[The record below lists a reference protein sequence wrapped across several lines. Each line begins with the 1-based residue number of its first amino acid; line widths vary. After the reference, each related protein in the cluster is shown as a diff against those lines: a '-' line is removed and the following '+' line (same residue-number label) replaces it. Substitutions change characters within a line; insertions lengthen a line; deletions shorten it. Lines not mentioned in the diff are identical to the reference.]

1 MPDPKGTPVH
11 HRRYLLAPLGLAA
24 VALLVGPGCVS
35 QNEVD
40 QYRNQY
46 RVAQEQILDLQAQ
59 LEDKDRQVAMLRD
72 AKNPNADLQAQLAD
86 ALGDRASLEAALAK
100 AKDQLARAGTTP
112 IPVELADEL
121 EALAQANPDLMSY
134 DSETGAIRFRSDV
147 TFGSGKAE
155 VREGAKPIISELAQV
170 LASPAAADYEVR
182 VVGHTDNVPIKNAF
196 VKQQFGDNW
205 GLSVARAISVMQQF
219 RSAGIREQRMSVGGY
234 GEFRP
239 VEENGPRGSE
249 ANRRVEIYLVPMPAE
264 TATPSESANGEAAS
278 ANGNASTTVP
288 MDRPAPP
295 SNTIGDGK

>member
-1 MPDPKGTPVH
+1 MYPI
-11 HRRYLLAPLGLAA
+11 RFRLLPLGLAA
-24 VALLVGPGCVS
+24 AVLVGSGCVS

-59 LEDKDRQVAMLRD
+59 LEDKDRQIALLRD
-72 AKNPNADLQAQLAD
+72 AKNPNVDLQAQLAD
-86 ALGDRASLEAALAK
+86 ARKQRAELEAALAT
-100 AKDQLARAGTTP
+100 ARDQLSRAGSTP

-121 EALAQANPDLMSY
+121 EALAQQNPDLMSY
-134 DSETGAIRFRSDV
+134 DKETGAIRFRSDV

-155 VREGAKPIISELAQV
+155 VRDGAKPIISELAQV
-170 LASPAAADYEVR
+170 LSSSVAANYEVR

-205 GLSVARAISVMQQF
+205 GLSVARAISVMKEF
-219 RSAGIREQRMSVGGY
+219 RTAGINQNRMSVAGY

-239 VEENGPRGSE
+239 VEPNGPKGSE
-249 ANRRVEIYLVPMPAE
+249 ANRRVEIFLAPLPAGV
-264 TATPSESANGEAAS
+264 SMGEDNSAAS
-278 ANGNASTTVP
+278 DDAEETSSDSADVVP

-295 SNTIGDGK
+295 SNVMDAGK